1 MTIELSRAPFG
12 LALICAT
19 ALAAAPAS
27 AEMTLTSPDIAP
39 DTTIGA
45 DHVFGGFG
53 CTGPNLS
60 PALEWSGAPEGT
72 NSYILTV
79 YDPDAPTGS
88 GFWHWSLFNIPA
100 TTTNLPGGIGQTADL
115 PAGAI
120 AARNDY
126 SQNGWGG
133 PCPPEGD
140 APHRYI
146 FTIYAM
152 PQEALPI
159 DETAS
164 GAVVGFFA
172 HVTGLDSASFTATY
186 GR

>member
-1 MTIELSRAPFG
+1 MMSLTQTARIAAG
-12 LALICAT
+12 AALI
-19 ALAAAPAS
+19 LAAAPVA
-27 AEMTLTSPDIAP
+27 AEMTLSSPDVAP
-39 DTTIGA
+39 DATIG
-45 DHVFGGFG
+45 DEFVFDGFG
-53 CTGPNLS
+53 CSGPNLS
-60 PALEWSGAPEGT
+60 PALEWSGAPDGT

-100 TTTNLPGGIGQTADL
+100 GTTEIPRGAGKEADL
-115 PAGAI
+115 PEGAVQ
-120 AARNDY
+120 ARNDY
-126 SQNGWGG
+126 SQNAYGG
-133 PCPPEGD
+133 PCPPQGD
-140 APHRYI
+140 EPHRYI

-152 PQEALPI
+152 PQETLPI

-172 HVTGLDSASFTATY
+172 NTSSLDSADFMAVY

>member
-1 MTIELSRAPFG
+1 MTRF
-12 LALICAT
+12 ALRPLMAAAL
-19 ALAAAPAS
+19 ALAATPVA

-39 DTTIGA
+39 DSAIGA
-45 DHVFGGFG
+45 DFVFDGFG

-72 NSYILTV
+72 GSYILTV

-88 GFWHWSLFNIPA
+88 GFWHWSLFNLSA
-100 TTTNLPGGIGQTADL
+100 DTTSLPQGAGKTADL
-115 PAGAI
+115 PDGAVQ
-120 AARNDY
+120 ARNDY
-126 SQNGWGG
+126 SQNAYGG

-152 PQEALPI
+152 PQDKLPI
-159 DETAS
+159 GETAS
-164 GAVVGFFA
+164 GAFVGFFA
-172 HVTGLDSASFTATY
+172 HTSALDSASFTALY

>member
-1 MTIELSRAPFG
+1 MRIPPVVTSP
-12 LALICAT
+12 
-19 ALAAAPAS
+19 ALAALLAFSAIPAC
-27 AEMTLTSPDIAP
+27 AEMVLTSPDISEGTAM
-39 DTTIGA
+39 GEEF
-45 DHVFGGFG
+45 VFDGFG

-60 PALEWSGAPEGT
+60 PALAWSGAPEGT
-72 NSYILTV
+72 KSYILTV

-88 GFWHWSLFNIPA
+88 GFWHWSLFDLPA
-100 TTTNLPGGIGQTADL
+100 TTSALPRGIGKEATL
-115 PAGAI
+115 PEGAM

-133 PCPPEGD
+133 PCPPQGD
-140 APHRYI
+140 KPHRYI

-152 PQEALPI
+152 PQDKLGI

-172 HVTGLDSASFTATY
+172 HAAALGHASLTATY